1 MKIRKSVFVAG
12 IAVLAVVL
20 TAVYANTIGK
30 SSGKPGALGAS
41 GARGGNGA
49 VVSVKTMTAEVK
61 TLHGY
66 VNTNGEVESQNS
78 VSVFPDM
85 GGKVMSTSV
94 MLGSSVKRNEI
105 IAYVDPS
112 EPGTSYRYSPVY
124 APISGSI
131 ISTPLKN
138 GTKVTTN
145 TAIAIIGDINNLQVT
160 ANVPERYVAVLKK
173 GLKAEISVEAY
184 PNVIFPATVIRVSP
198 VVDSSTRTK
207 EVILAF
213 DNHDERIN
221 AGMFAKVKLYTEDY
235 AGEVVMP
242 SDALV
247 QNGDDF
253 FAYVVNKAGENTGG
267 DAEQNGKNDSGE
279 TVSKVKVEK
288 GNAVDGYVQILSG
301 VSADDK
307 VVVQGMTSLGDGSKI
322 LDIGNQSEKSQIASD
337 SSGRASENLNNSGSS
352 ERNPEEKIEKNVRK
366 PAPQNFKKNNPVG
379 KNQ

>member
-1 MKIRKSVFVAG
+1 MKIRKSFIVAG

-30 SSGKPGALGAS
+30 SSGKPGMAG
-41 GARGGNGA
+41 GPGGKGGRGGNGA
-49 VVSVKTMTAEVK
+49 VVSVKTMTAEIK

-94 MLGSSVKRNEI
+94 MLGSSVKKNEI

-138 GTKVTTN
+138 GTKVTTSS
-145 TAIAIIGDINNLQVT
+145 AIAIIGDINNLQVT

-184 PNVIFPATVIRVSP
+184 PNVIFPATVSRVSP
-198 VVDSSTRTK
+198 VVDASTRTK
-207 EVILAF
+207 EVILTF
-213 DNHDERIN
+213 DTHDERIN

-247 QNGDDF
+247 QNGDEF
-253 FAYVVNKAGENTGG
+253 FAYVVNSSDDSKNENVEKGGG
-267 DAEQNGKNDSGE
+267 DNRGKDGRDGGNVGNNENKNGGSKNEGE

-288 GNAVDGYVQILSG
+288 GNSVDGYVQILNG
-301 VSADDK
+301 VKAGDR
-307 VVVQGMTSLGDGSKI
+307 VVVQGMSSLGDGSKI
-322 LDIGNQSEKSQIASD
+322 LDIEKQ
-337 SSGRASENLNNSGSS
+337 G
-352 ERNPEEKIEKNVRK
+352 
-366 PAPQNFKKNNPVG
+366 KKN
-379 KNQ
+379 

>member
-1 MKIRKSVFVAG
+1 MKIRKSFIVAG

-30 SSGKPGALGAS
+30 SSGKPGMAG
-41 GARGGNGA
+41 GPGGKGGRGGNGA
-49 VVSVKTMTAEVK
+49 VVSVKTMTAEIK

-94 MLGSSVKRNEI
+94 MLGSSVKKNEI

-138 GTKVTTN
+138 GTKVTTSS
-145 TAIAIIGDINNLQVT
+145 AIAIIGDINNLQVT

-184 PNVIFPATVIRVSP
+184 PNVIFPATVSRVSP
-198 VVDSSTRTK
+198 VVDASTRTK
-207 EVILAF
+207 EVILTF
-213 DNHDERIN
+213 DTHDERIN

-235 AGEVVMP
+235 ADEVVMP

-247 QNGDDF
+247 QNGDEF
-253 FAYVVNKAGENTGG
+253 FAYVVNSSDDFKNENVEKGG
-267 DAEQNGKNDSGE
+267 DNRGKDGRDGGNVGNNENNNGGSKNEGE

-288 GNAVDGYVQILSG
+288 GNSVDGYVQILSG
-301 VSADDK
+301 VKAGDR
-307 VVVQGMTSLGDGSKI
+307 VVVQGMSSLGDGSKI
-322 LDIGNQSEKSQIASD
+322 LDIEKQ
-337 SSGRASENLNNSGSS
+337 G
-352 ERNPEEKIEKNVRK
+352 
-366 PAPQNFKKNNPVG
+366 KKN
-379 KNQ
+379 

>member
-1 MKIRKSVFVAG
+1 MKIRKSFIVAG

-30 SSGKPGALGAS
+30 SSGGAGGPGGK
-41 GARGGNGA
+41 GGRGGNGA
-49 VVSVKTMTAEVK
+49 VVSVKTMTAEIR

-94 MLGSSVKRNEI
+94 MLGSSVKKNEI

-138 GTKVTTN
+138 GTKVTTSS
-145 TAIAIIGDINNLQVT
+145 AIAIIGDINNLQVT

-184 PNVIFPATVIRVSP
+184 PDVIFPATVSRVSP
-198 VVDSSTRTK
+198 VVDASTRTK
-207 EVILAF
+207 EVILTF
-213 DNHDERIN
+213 DTHDERIN

-247 QNGDDF
+247 QNGDEF
-253 FAYVVNKAGENTGG
+253 FAYVVNSSDDSKNENTEKVGG
-267 DAEQNGKNDSGE
+267 DNRGKDGRDGGNAGNDENNNGGSKNQGE
-279 TVSKVKVEK
+279 TVSKVKVER
-288 GNAVDGYVQILSG
+288 GNSVDGYVQILSG
-301 VSADDK
+301 VKAGDR
-307 VVVQGMTSLGDGSKI
+307 VVVQGMSSLGDGSKI
-322 LDIGNQSEKSQIASD
+322 LDIEKQS
-337 SSGRASENLNNSGSS
+337 
-352 ERNPEEKIEKNVRK
+352 
-366 PAPQNFKKNNPVG
+366 KKN
-379 KNQ
+379 